1 VRTAR
6 STHGHRAP
14 NARHAA
20 PHSSLRRVLTAL
32 VVVVGLLAV
41 TGTASALVAYYK
53 LNGNITKDDVS
64 GLLGNDRPTKV
75 ANPDAPQEPENILLI
90 GSDKRAAKF
99 ENSTNAGQR
108 SDTTILLHLAADRK
122 SAVLV
127 SIPRDTI
134 VDVPSCKRRDGTTL
148 PAHPTAM
155 FNSAFS
161 EAGAACTIRTVE
173 KLTKIRIDHHV
184 VIDFG
189 GFRDMVNALGGV
201 KICLPEAVNDPD
213 SHLVLS
219 KGEHV
224 VRGKD
229 ALAYVRTRHG
239 LGNGSD
245 ISRIDRQQT
254 FLGSMVTRIKSKGLL
269 LRPDR
274 LLSFLGAATN
284 SISTDPALGS
294 LNALRKL
301 AQNVKGIDSKDV
313 TFLTAPNEPYPADPN
328 RVQLKP
334 SAATVWNALRF
345 DQPLPGKK
353 KKSTATPS
361 PTTSGPPLKTPPES
375 IRVQVLNGSATA
387 GEATRVAKDLTAE
400 GFQVVS
406 VGNAARR
413 DYATTKVLYDP
424 AYDESGRTLGAAVNG
439 STVGA
444 DATLGSTL
452 VVIVG
457 GDSPQVSKVDVSGS
471 TSSPPPEE
479 KLQTR
484 TASDSICS

>member
-1 VRTAR
+1 V
-6 STHGHRAP
+6 
-14 NARHAA
+14 
-20 PHSSLRRVLTAL
+20 VFAL
-32 VVVVGLLAV
+32 FAV

-75 ANPDAPQEPENILLI
+75 ANPDAPEDPENILLI
-90 GSDKRAAKF
+90 GSDKRAPKF

-134 VDVPSCKRRDGTTL
+134 VDIPTCQRRDGTTL
-148 PAHPTAM
+148 PAQPGAM
-155 FNSAFS
+155 FNAAFS
-161 EAGAACTIRTVE
+161 EAGAACTIKTVE

-184 VIDFG
+184 VINFG

-201 KICLPEAVNDPD
+201 RICLPQAVNDTD
-213 SHLVLS
+213 SHLFLS

-224 VRGKD
+224 VRGKA

-245 ISRIDRQQT
+245 IERITRQQA
-254 FLGSMVTRIKSKGLL
+254 FLGSMVTKIKSKGLL

-301 AQNVKGIDSKDV
+301 AEDVKNIDSKNI

-334 SAATVWNALRF
+334 SATTVWNAMRF
-345 DQPLPGKK
+345 DQPLPDKK
-353 KKSTATPS
+353 KKSTSSPS
-361 PTTSGPPLKTPPES
+361 PTQAGPPLKTAPEN
-375 IRVQVLNGSATA
+375 IRVQVLNGSPTSD
-387 GEATRVAKDLTAE
+387 EAARVARDLTAD

-406 VGNAARR
+406 VSNAPRR
-413 DYATTKVLYDP
+413 DYTKTKVLYDP
-424 AYDESGRTLGAAVNG
+424 AYNESGRTLNAAVTG
-439 STVGA
+439 ATLSA
-444 DATLGSTL
+444 DASLGSTL
-452 VVIVG
+452 EVIVG
-457 GDSPQVSKVDVSGS
+457 ADSPQVSKVKVGGS
-471 TSSPPPEE
+471 TATPTPDET
-479 KLQTR
+479 LQTR
-484 TASDSICS
+484 NASDNICS